1 MATKFTAAF
10 LEERS
15 AQHRRFQHDLEAQ
28 WIHEIIDE
36 VQSLPKRRPRSGNLF
51 TMLPDDLRRNDLPR
65 HSVVRR

>member
-1 MATKFTAAF
+1 MAIKFTAEF
-10 LEERS
+10 LEERM

-28 WIHEIIDE
+28 WVHEIIDE

-51 TMLPDDLRRNDLPR
+51 TMLPDDLPQRELPR